1 MNETVKQFFL
11 FATHMGALGIGF
23 ALGIY
28 LLPII
33 SAPPAPSDAEV
44 TAAMSDAQFTGE
56 FRRDLQDSDALHWGE
71 GKVFVSNTAVSLQG
85 EVAPGPAYR
94 LYLSPK
100 FVETEEA
107 FLQTKSEMAFVGDVK
122 TFKNFIV
129 SMPAGVDPAQYNT
142 VLVWCEAFSQFIT
155 AAQYQ

>member
-1 MNETVKQFFL
+1 M
-11 FATHMGALGIGF
+11 
-23 ALGIY
+23 
-28 LLPII
+28 
-33 SAPPAPSDAEV
+33 
-44 TAAMSDAQFTGE
+44 
-56 FRRDLQDSDALHWGE
+56 
-71 GKVFVSNTAVSLQG
+71 FVSNTAVSLQG
-85 EVAPGPAYR
+85 RLLRSPAYR